1 MPPSAPGPGDTAAP
15 GEPLAAGGYQVGEEF
30 VRRTVGP
37 GGLRDVEYEKC
48 RFVECVF
55 ESAQLRRVVFLDC
68 EFVDCDLSLATFVDC
83 RAVECRLIGCR
94 ALGVTWTGLERSL
107 VARVPFTFE
116 RCRLDL
122 GSFRGA
128 DVSGAAF
135 TDCSLREVDFTDA
148 RLRGADLTRADVAGA
163 TFVRADLTDAVLVDA
178 TNLEMDPR
186 HTSLT
191 GATFSIDGALA
202 LLAAL
207 GVVVR

>member
-1 MPPSAPGPGDTAAP
+1 VPPSARGPDDVAAP
-15 GEPLAAGGYQVGEEF
+15 GEPLAGGGYHEGEEL
-30 VRRTVGP
+30 VRRTVAP
-37 GGLRDVEYEKC
+37 GGLRDVEYDRC

-55 ESAQLRRVVFLDC
+55 ESAQLRRVVFLGC
-68 EFVDCDLSLATFVDC
+68 EFVDCDLSLATFIDC

-107 VARVPFTFE
+107 VARVPFAFE

-128 DVSGAAF
+128 DVSGSVF

-148 RLRGADLTRADVAGA
+148 RLRGADLTHADVGGA
-163 TFVRADLTDAVLVDA
+163 TFLRTDLTDAVLVDA
-178 TNLEMDPR
+178 TNLEIDPR
-186 HTSLT
+186 HTRLT
-191 GATFSIDGALA
+191 GATFSVDGALA